1 MTIYEV
7 LERLII
13 GPVFRSDEEQAAVQV
28 IHDLRD
34 MNAFGTTAANVDLAS
49 HECDPAQMLI
59 YGLGYRTRCRICGK
73 EYP

>member
-34 MNAFGTTAANVDLAS
+34 MNAFGTVAAQTDLAT
-49 HECDPAQMLI
+49 HECRIVAPFAQAGKFWP
-59 YGLGYRTRCRICGK
+59 YCSICGK
-73 EYP
+73 EAR

>member
-1 MTIYEV
+1 VTIYEV

-34 MNAFGTTAANVDLAS
+34 MNAFGTTAANVDLDT
-49 HECDPAQMLI
+49 HECDPAQMYI
-59 YGLGYRTRCRICGK
+59 YGVGDTRRCRICGK
-73 EYP
+73 ECA